1 MKKKKKGLMVF
12 LVVSAFLYL
21 VPVVQTITRSMRYGD
36 SVLTFRQFQEL
47 LITDYTSLHYFWN
60 SVLYAVA
67 ITAVC
72 LTVSFPLGFLF
83 AKIHFVG
90 REILFYFYIVV
101 MLLPFQATIL
111 PNFIGLRDMKLLNTP
126 LALMLPQMFSPL
138 AVFLFRQ
145 FIVGIDD
152 EVLKAALLETSSAWD
167 ILRYVV
173 LPQTK
178 DAFVALGVLIFCE
191 SWNMVDQVLVFAA
204 KNDEIWPMSVMLT
217 KLPEDVTYAGAVV
230 YMYPVLILFLFFR
243 NLLSKSVEKLKW

>member
-1 MKKKKKGLMVF
+1 MVF

-90 REILFYFYIVV
+90 REILFYFYICHR
-101 MLLPFQATIL
+101 FWI
-111 PNFIGLRDMKLLNTP
+111 
-126 LALMLPQMFSPL
+126 S
-138 AVFLFRQ
+138 
-145 FIVGIDD
+145 
-152 EVLKAALLETSSAWD
+152 
-167 ILRYVV
+167 
-173 LPQTK
+173 
-178 DAFVALGVLIFCE
+178 
-191 SWNMVDQVLVFAA
+191 
-204 KNDEIWPMSVMLT
+204 
-217 KLPEDVTYAGAVV
+217 
-230 YMYPVLILFLFFR
+230 
-243 NLLSKSVEKLKW
+243 